1 MEQIVSIA
9 GAILILAAY
18 VGNQLAVLDRRD
30 RLYNLLNLLGAM
42 TLAVIALRA
51 GQWGF
56 MLLEGVWML
65 LSVPPLV
72 RRG

>member
-42 TLAVIALRA
+42 TLTVIALRA

-56 MLLEGVWML
+56 ALLEGVWTL